1 MKILSPT
8 NTHPATMTAGT
19 TNPPAAERRRESD
32 KKRSAATQKTGRG
45 TPRTPVRS
53 SLPIPEA
60 MPDEAQPEQD
70 DRDRP
75 QPPEFRPGAPAQDAG
90 RVEQEHDAAGDDDQ
104 REKDSAQ
111 STDAYV
117 NHLP

>member
-1 MKILSPT
+1 MEILSPT
-8 NTHPATMTAGT
+8 NTHPVMTTAGT
-19 TNPPAAERRRESD
+19 TNQPAAERRRAGN
-32 KKRSAATQKTGRG
+32 KKTSAATQKTGSG
-45 TPRTPVRS
+45 TLRTPLRS

-75 QPPEFRPGAPAQDAG
+75 QPPELRPGAPAQDAG